1 VSRGG
6 SIANRTAAAS
16 IVAAATNAVVFG
28 LGRLVGVLFE
38 VSNDPDPVRLVWVI
52 LETIAAVAIGVAI
65 SLAVRRR
72 WAHLGPLVRMGFA
85 LLGLASLLAP
95 LLLGQGWPTKLL
107 LALMHLVGVSTFVA
121 ATRVAPASAA
131 LRGQDP
137 PQC

>member
-1 VSRGG
+1 VATQVFSEAELEGRGFPEIDREQLVRFFTLTPTDEAFVRFTG
-6 SIANRTAAAS
+6 AS
-16 IVAAATNAVVFG
+16 
-28 LGRLVGVLFE
+28 
-38 VSNDPDPVRLVWVI
+38 VWVI